1 MEGEKR
7 SLNSELWHAC
17 AGPLVS
23 LPTIGSQ
30 VVYFPQ
36 GHSEQVTALTKK
48 EADAHIP
55 NYSNLPS
62 QLICQL
68 HNVTLHAEAETDEV
82 YCQMILQPVNAQE
95 KSSYLLPDLGRQNKQ
110 CNEYFCKTLTA
121 SDTST
126 HGGFSIPR
134 RAAEKVFP
142 PLDFSQQP
150 PAQELVARDLHDNEW
165 HFRHIYRGQPRRH
178 LLTTGWSVFV
188 SAKRLQA
195 GDSVLF
201 IRDENGQLLLGIRRA
216 NRIQPSM
223 PSSLLS
229 SDSMH
234 IGILAA
240 AAHAYNTSSRFA
252 IFYNPRASPSEFVV
266 PISKY
271 NKAVY
276 TMQFSIGM
284 RFRMQFETEDSSSR
298 RYTGTIT
305 GIGDLDPVRWPN
317 SYWRS
322 LKVGWDESA
331 SGERQKRVSLWE
343 IEPFTTPFLFCS
355 PALTLRTKRPRTPG
369 AEQAMINGDMEDLT
383 SSVRKSSI
391 WLGGQNMGRIQSMG
405 ISSMNPDEWAQMRR
419 PDSVRAAAKPDHHF
433 AVMSAGLQGN
443 CNPEA
448 SQQVL
453 FHQNQ
458 QRLLSQNVQAGTKLL
473 QQTLPPVIVEQPQ
486 HNQQQLHIQEQR
498 KCNSQQHTQ
507 PLHHKSLQLEQ
518 RIIDARRSFLQCSS
532 NNAQSILEKP
542 VDLSPLRAINSFE
555 AVSPSSTLV
564 KPQGLLSRQHANT
577 LPFIDTTR
585 PLGVPHSNPGLI
597 KDGSGL
603 VPGLAA
609 DHLQSAA
616 WFSMETEPIRMHDH
630 LNSNATTAQI
640 EMSANGLPF
649 CVTDSEHVVQT
660 GLFGIISHPSPF
672 QSTRTYSWS

>member
-1 MEGEKR
+1 MSHLYGGTRILRR
-7 SLNSELWHAC
+7 SRGKEEVRILW
-17 AGPLVS
+17 
-23 LPTIGSQ
+23 Q
-30 VVYFPQ
+30 
-36 GHSEQVTALTKK
+36 
-48 EADAHIP
+48 HIC
-55 NYSNLPS
+55 L
-62 QLICQL
+62 
-68 HNVTLHAEAETDEV
+68 
-82 YCQMILQPVNAQE
+82 
-95 KSSYLLPDLGRQNKQ
+95 RR
-110 CNEYFCKTLTA
+110 FCL
-121 SDTST
+121 
-126 HGGFSIPR
+126 
-134 RAAEKVFP
+134 
-142 PLDFSQQP
+142 
-150 PAQELVARDLHDNEW
+150 
-165 HFRHIYRGQPRRH
+165 
-178 LLTTGWSVFV
+178 
-188 SAKRLQA
+188 
-195 GDSVLF
+195 
-201 IRDENGQLLLGIRRA
+201 
-216 NRIQPSM
+216 M
-223 PSSLLS
+223 
-229 SDSMH
+229 
-234 IGILAA
+234 
-240 AAHAYNTSSRFA
+240 
-252 IFYNPRASPSEFVV
+252 
-266 PISKY
+266 
-271 NKAVY
+271 
-276 TMQFSIGM
+276 
-284 RFRMQFETEDSSSR
+284 
-298 RYTGTIT
+298 
-305 GIGDLDPVRWPN
+305 
-317 SYWRS
+317 
-322 LKVGWDESA
+322 VGWDESA

-660 GLFGIISHPSPF
+660 GLFGIISHPSRFNPQEPTHGREHF
-672 QSTRTYSWS
+672 QSDPRSHLLFGVSIDSPLVGSNTDCVSSVTFPENKNDHRQLGGNEPPCVTVTCSGSEALFNSNSQVSSVLDETVTLESDSNWKQLQPTRTFTKVYKTGSVGRSLDVTCLKNYNELRAEIAHMFGLEGQIEDPRISCWQLVFIDNENDVLLVGDDPWDEFVNCVRCIKVMSPSEVLQMSQDGIELFHSIPAPRPISSNSANNIAQRDMNNTNPTGAPLRSDH